1 MKILKYNFLFL
12 LLFVICIII
21 SISTQAQT
29 LYWQKLTP
37 DYSVYDMLYDGQQN
51 LYLSGVWGD
60 YYFWRSSDLGQ
71 TWTRFGDGDLRLY
84 RIALDSSGVLWGG
97 CDPEGGIYKS
107 TNQGETWTNTLPT
120 NERIFSIT
128 VSPNNWIWAGTY
140 DGKVVYSSNHG
151 NTWERD
157 TLASDIMWSMA
168 SNKLN
173 HIFTGNANGE
183 IYRTTDLGDSWELVY
198 NVPPLTVMGIVIDD
212 SNHIYANKW
221 TNRLISYDNGNTWNS
236 IPGPQLERLYLD
248 KYHGIY
254 SGPLGHRSSD
264 NCVSWKLIGPTNP
277 SFVYNYAFVDSLI
290 FAGTTNGVYLHD
302 PSFQPYIGDN
312 YFPLA
317 VGNKWQF
324 HNACTFSGLE
334 ENTIYYVERDTL
346 ILGEKY
352 YLLQGT
358 ITDWLRYDNDVDKLF
373 VRWNDSD
380 YVNMDYTLN
389 EGSTFSQ
396 TAFNTHQQRNV
407 TINAPT
413 YINIFDSSYHSKGYL
428 YSENYSGW
436 GYYHSEG
443 IGETRIILY
452 ANGTENSINSC
463 VSKTIRAILY
473 DSTGVKFYSD
483 HVTPVIN
490 FQPVLVTNKF
500 LMNWDFTVN
509 HEYSYFENNSNEN
522 FVDSVIMYS
531 YYSNDDST
539 FLNQPIL
546 ADNTPNSMNYSISY
560 LLDSTLMKNDYSF
573 YYKIYAV
580 DKGIVPE
587 HSIKPDSGYYE
598 LVYDPNVSV
607 EIIEDRIMD
616 YELLQNYPN
625 PFNPVTVIDYSIKEE
640 GNVELVIYDVLGRV
654 VEKLVDEKKTA
665 GNYSMQFDATNL
677 SSGIY
682 FYSLRVND
690 FVDTKKML
698 LLK

>member
-1 MKILKYNFLFL
+1 MKNLKYNFPL
-12 LLFVICIII
+12 LLLLIICTITL
-21 SISTQAQT
+21 SIQPQT
-29 LYWQKLTP
+29 LYWQKLAP
-37 DYSVYDMLYDGQQN
+37 GYSIYDMFYDGQQN
-51 LYLSGVWGD
+51 LYFSGVWGD

-107 TNQGETWTNTLPT
+107 TDQGETWTNTLPT

-140 DGKVVYSSNHG
+140 DGKVVYSSDHG
-151 NTWERD
+151 NTWEKD
-157 TLASDIMWSMA
+157 SLTNNIIWSVA
-168 SNKLN
+168 TNDSN
-173 HIFTGNANGE
+173 HIFAGSMNGR
-183 IYRTTDLGDSWELVY
+183 IYRSTNLGLTWELVCTTTLG
-198 NVPPLTVMGIVIDD
+198 VWEIVIDD
-212 SNHIYANKW
+212 SDHIYASCW
-221 TNRLISYDNGNTWNS
+221 TKRLISTDNGNSWTTIS
-236 IPGPQLERLYLD
+236 GPQVQHMYLN
-248 KYHGIY
+248 KYHHFY
-254 SGPLGHRSSD
+254 SGVEGRRSLD
-264 NCVSWKLIGPTNP
+264 NCLTWTYIGPN
-277 SFVYNYAFVDSLI
+277 SSVYSYAFVDSLV
-290 FAGTTNGVYLHD
+290 FAGTSNGIFLYD
-302 PSFQPYIGDN
+302 PSYEPYIGNN
-312 YFPLA
+312 YFPLS

-324 HNACTFSGLE
+324 HNACMFSGLE
-334 ENTIYYVERDTL
+334 ENTIYYVEKDT
-346 ILGEKY
+346 IIENKRY
-352 YLLQGT
+352 YLVQGE
-358 ITDWLRYDNDVDKLF
+358 INDWLRYDNDEDKLF

-413 YINIFDSSYHSKGYL
+413 YINIFDSSYHSKGYW
-428 YSENYSGW
+428 YSENYSG
-436 GYYHSEG
+436 GSYYHSEG
-443 IGETRIILY
+443 IGETWINLS

-473 DSTGVKFYSD
+473 DSAGVKYYSD
-483 HVTPVIN
+483 HVKPVIN

-500 LMNWDFTVN
+500 VMNWDFTVN

-531 YYSNDDST
+531 YYSNEDSILT
-539 FLNQPIL
+539 NIPIL
-546 ADNTPNSMNYSISY
+546 AVNMPNSINYSISY

-587 HSIKPDSGYYE
+587 HSTKPDSGYYE

-607 EIIEDRIMD
+607 ETIENKIMD

-625 PFNPVTVIDYSIKEE
+625 PFNSITIIDYSIREE
-640 GNVELVIYDVLGRV
+640 GNVELIVYDVLGKV
-654 VEKLVDEKKTA
+654 VQKLVDERKTA
-665 GNYSMQFDATNL
+665 GNYSAQFDASNL

-682 FYSLRVND
+682 FYSLRVNG
-690 FVDTKKML
+690 FVNTKKML